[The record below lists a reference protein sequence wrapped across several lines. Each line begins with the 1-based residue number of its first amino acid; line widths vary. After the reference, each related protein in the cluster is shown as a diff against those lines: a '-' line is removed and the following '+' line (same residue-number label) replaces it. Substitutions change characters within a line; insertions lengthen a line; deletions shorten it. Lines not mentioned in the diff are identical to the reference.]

1 MQISAP
7 YSNQTRANQTQAE
20 ESKAKRTQRN
30 ESNLT
35 TAEATSKQV
44 KIGHSPTKNYEIEEK
59 RAMSEDG
66 GNPSFNSIW
75 TAFSSREKKTNKSVV
90 VKVFNCV
97 TVSVRLEK
105 ENNAVVMMLKDLLQ
119 FYLLAATI

>member
-1 MQISAP
+1 
-7 YSNQTRANQTQAE
+7 
-20 ESKAKRTQRN
+20 
-30 ESNLT
+30 
-35 TAEATSKQV
+35 
-44 KIGHSPTKNYEIEEK
+44 
-59 RAMSEDG
+59 MSEDG
-66 GNPSFNSIW
+66 RNPSFNSIW
-75 TAFSSREKKTNKSVV
+75 TAFSSRERKTNKSAV